1 MMVRERRFTSDAAHE
16 LRSPLTALKVQTEVA
31 QLSDDDPQARKK
43 ALTQLHSGIDRAT
56 RLVDQLLTLSR
67 LDSLDN
73 LQDVAES
80 AKDLLQSAVMDIYHT
95 AQQAKIDVRLTLN
108 AHGIKRTGQ
117 PLLLSLLVRNLL
129 DNAVRYS
136 PQGSVVDVT
145 LNADNFTVRDNG
157 PGVTPEALARIGER
171 FYRPRDKPLP
181 AAGLGYRLSSESQNC
196 MA

>member
-1 MMVRERRFTSDAAHE
+1 
-16 LRSPLTALKVQTEVA
+16 
-31 QLSDDDPQARKK
+31 
-43 ALTQLHSGIDRAT
+43 
-56 RLVDQLLTLSR
+56 
-67 LDSLDN
+67 
-73 LQDVAES
+73 
-80 AKDLLQSAVMDIYHT
+80 MDIYHT

-108 AHGIKRTGQ
+108 AHSIKRTGQ

-145 LNADNFTVRDNG
+145 LNADNFIVRDNG

-171 FYRPRDKPLP
+171 FYRPPDKPLP
-181 AAGLGYRLSSESQNC
+181 AVDLGYRLSSESPNC